1 MKQFI
6 KTQYALYLAGAENI
20 GIEKIKLLA
29 SKFMTQAEQD
39 SLFGDK

>member
-6 KTQYALYLAGAENI
+6 KTQYALYLSGAANI

-29 SKFMTQAEQD
+29 SKFMTVEEQNN
-39 SLFGDK
+39 LFGDK